1 MMSLNERERKLISW
15 VGLLAVGFL
24 GISENL
30 YDKPLWWV
38 VVAFFASGVA
48 AGSNVPQIKK
58 WGGRLFILLA
68 TIAFIAGVGLQ
79 LYKTS
84 DWEIK
89 VLQWGGKVLQ
99 WGGYLLLAVVI
110 FYLLEYVLRKAGF
123 KPKPPHEQGD
133 GSKADGVAHKTEP
146 MHYKLPH
153 EQGDESKA
161 DEKSG
166 AGGYG
171 NLGFG
176 VIFGVVYVIY
186 LKGGFSWL
194 GVTDKDWFFY
204 GLVVVLAL
212 ASTAYSFYKGKH
224 KGMMKHMRKKG
235 LPKEPGDDSD
245 VKNEY
250 QHWHREK

>member
-1 MMSLNERERKLISW
+1 MYIGNLSKREKKLIAW
-15 VGLLAVGFL
+15 IGLLAVGFL

-30 YDKPLWWV
+30 YDKPLWWAGMV
-38 VVAFFASGVA
+38 LFASGVA
-48 AGSNVPQIKK
+48 ACSNVPTLKK
-58 WGGRLFILLA
+58 WGNRLFALLT
-68 TIAFIAGVGLQ
+68 TIAVIAGVGLY
-79 LYKTS
+79 LYTTGN
-84 DWEIK
+84 WE
-89 VLQWGGKVLQ
+89 VKVLQ

-110 FYLLEYVLRKAGF
+110 LCFLEYYNRKVGF

-176 VIFGVVYVIY
+176 VIVVVAYVIY

-194 GVTDKDWFFY
+194 GVTDKDWFFF
-204 GLVVVLAL
+204 GLVVVLVL
-212 ASTAYSFYKGKH
+212 ASTAYSFYKGKY
-224 KGMMKHMRKKG
+224 KGMMKHTRKKG

-245 VKNEY
+245 VKKEY

>member
-1 MMSLNERERKLISW
+1 MMFFSKREKKLIAW
-15 VGLLAVGFL
+15 IGLLAAGFL

-48 AGSNVPQIKK
+48 ACSNVPTLKK
-58 WGGRLFILLA
+58 WGGRLFTLFVVIG
-68 TIAFIAGVGLQ
+68 IIYGVGLQ
-79 LYKTS
+79 LYTTS
-84 DWEIK
+84 DWD
-89 VLQWGGKVLQ
+89 VKVLQ

-110 FYLLEYVLRKAGF
+110 FCLLEYVLRKAGF

-153 EQGDESKA
+153 EQGDKSKA
-161 DEKSG
+161 DEKSV

-171 NLGFG
+171 KLVFG

-204 GLVVVLAL
+204 GLVFVLAL
-212 ASTAYSFYKGKH
+212 ASTAYSFYKGKY
-224 KGMMKHMRKKG
+224 KGMMKHTRKKG

-245 VKNEY
+245 VKNEH